1 MALAGGGELKLV
13 IADNDFNGPPN
24 TLSNLRAALM
34 FLESPEVRVLGL
46 TVVTGDGWR
55 DEEVAH
61 TLRLLEIA
69 GLTEFPVVP
78 GASFPWLTP
87 SWKPRLGLG
96 KAVWIARIQRRSRSP
111 GRLPV
116 S

>member
-1 MALAGGGELKLV
+1 MRYFFFGHRPLAAFCLVALFVTRGFAAGGQPQLV

-34 FLESPEVRVLGL
+34 FLESSEVKVLGF

-69 GLTEFPVVP
+69 GCKDIPVV
-78 GASFPWLTP
+78 
-87 SWKPRLGLG
+87 
-96 KAVWIARIQRRSRSP
+96 
-111 GRLPV
+111 
-116 S
+116 